1 MLDLHDFPGQ
11 GTALVGLLD
20 AFWDSKGIVAAE
32 DFRNFCSPV
41 VPLTRFPKAV
51 YTNNELFEATVE
63 IANYAA
69 SDIDNKK
76 ILWNLF
82 GPGRKSVAS
91 GYFDAAH
98 IEKGKNSVIGK
109 ISASL
114 NQVTVA
120 TCLTLEVA
128 VAETPY
134 KNSWS
139 VWVYPENVA
148 INAGDVC
155 VTDNLE
161 KALSELSK
169 GRKVLLSPPVG
180 ALKGI
185 EGKFVPV
192 FWSPIHFPKQAGSMG
207 ILCDSGHSALSDF
220 PTENHT
226 DWQWWHLLKNSKTL
240 VVDSIA
246 PVSAI
251 VEHVDNFANNR
262 RLLSVFEATCNG
274 GKLLFSSMDILSE
287 KNQKYPEIRQLLYSL
302 LNYMNSETFK
312 PCSELPKEDLN
323 KLVDNEIHEVKS
335 SSATSIY

>member
-1 MLDLHDFPGQ
+1 MNYLNASGKLAAILYKEEIERALKTPGFSGFQLLDLHDFPGQ

-41 VPLTRFPKAV
+41 VPLTRFPKAI

-69 SDIDNKK
+69 SDIENKK
-76 ILWNLF
+76 ISWNLF

-128 VAETPY
+128 VVETPY

-161 KALSELSK
+161 KSSFRVVKGSESAAFTSCWRIK
-169 GRKVLLSPPVG
+169 GYRRQVCSGFLES
-180 ALKGI
+180 
-185 EGKFVPV
+185 
-192 FWSPIHFPKQAGSMG
+192 
-207 ILCDSGHSALSDF
+207 DSF
-220 PTENHT
+220 
-226 DWQWWHLLKNSKTL
+226 
-240 VVDSIA
+240 
-246 PVSAI
+246 
-251 VEHVDNFANNR
+251 
-262 RLLSVFEATCNG
+262 
-274 GKLLFSSMDILSE
+274 
-287 KNQKYPEIRQLLYSL
+287 
-302 LNYMNSETFK
+302 SETSGKYGDF
-312 PCSELPKEDLN
+312 
-323 KLVDNEIHEVKS
+323 V
-335 SSATSIY
+335 